1 MPAGVPWI
9 SVVVPAF
16 EASTQIER
24 CLAALA
30 CQTLPAEQYEVIV
43 VDDGST
49 DDTANRASRGA
60 ARVVRLPRNQGPAQA
75 RNAGLAAARGELVV
89 FTDSDCEPTSGFL
102 TALTAPM
109 RDDGIAAT
117 KGVYMSNQQALLAR
131 FVQLE
136 YESRY
141 QHTAAASNVDFVDTY
156 AACYRR
162 EHLVRLG
169 GFDPHFRV
177 CEDQELS
184 FRLAEAGLNMR
195 FVPEARTY
203 HQHADTLWAY
213 VRKKFRIA
221 RWKAAVLRK
230 HPHRVLHDSHTPQT
244 VKLHIVSTY
253 AMCISASLLVIRPHS
268 ARAWLA
274 LATALGVHMLP
285 TTAFVLRCAR
295 RDLAVAVAA
304 PGILFLRNLALGAG
318 LGVGLL
324 EIAGHSATASC
335 AASSLRSSCTW
346 SWSGW
351 SSASHPPRRG

>member
-1 MPAGVPWI
+1 MPHGVPWI

-16 EASTQIER
+16 EAAPRIER

-49 DDTANRASRGA
+49 DDTASRASLGG

-75 RNAGLAAARGELVV
+75 RNIGLAAARGELVV
-89 FTDSDCEPTSGFL
+89 FTDSDCEPTADFL
-102 TALTAPM
+102 ATLSSPM
-109 RDDGIAAT
+109 RDGSIAAT
-117 KGVYMSNQQALLAR
+117 RGVYVSNQPALLAR

-141 QHTAAASNVDFVDTY
+141 RHTATASNVDFVDTY

-162 EHLVRLG
+162 ADVVRLG

-195 FVPEARTY
+195 FVPDARTY
-203 HQHADTLWAY
+203 HQHANTLWAY
-213 VRKKFRIA
+213 IRKKFRIA

-244 VKLHIVSTY
+244 VKLQIASTF
-253 AMCISASLLVIRPHS
+253 AVCVAAPLWLVHRHS
-268 ARAWLA
+268 RRARLA
-274 LATALGVHMLP
+274 LAATLGVHIVL
-285 TTAFVLRCAR
+285 TSEFVLRCAS
-295 RDLAVAVAA
+295 RDPAVAVAA
-304 PGILFLRNLALGAG
+304 PVILFCRSLALGAG

-324 EIAGHSATASC
+324 ESAGHSV
-335 AASSLRSSCTW
+335 LVRQ
-346 SWSGW
+346 G
-351 SSASHPPRRG
+351 

>member
-1 MPAGVPWI
+1 MADPVPRI

-16 EASTQIER
+16 QASATIER

-30 CQTLPAEQYEVIV
+30 HQTLPPEQYEVVV

-49 DDTANRASRGA
+49 DDTANRASRCG

-75 RNAGLAAARGELVV
+75 RNAGLAASRGEIVV
-89 FTDSDCEPTSGFL
+89 FTDADCEPTSGFL
-102 TALTAPM
+102 DALTTPLQDA
-109 RDDGIAAT
+109 RIAAT
-117 KGVYMSNQQALLAR
+117 KGAYESNQRGLVPR

-141 QHTAAASNVDFVDTY
+141 RHTAAASNVDFIDTY

-162 EHLVRLG
+162 EDLVRLG
-169 GFDPHFRV
+169 GFDPRFRV

-195 FVPEARTY
+195 FVPDARTY
-203 HQHADTLWAY
+203 HQHADTLWYY

-230 HPHRVLHDSHTPQT
+230 HPRRAIHDSHTPQT
-244 VKLHIVSTY
+244 LKLQIASAY
-253 AMCISASLLVIRPHS
+253 AVCVTAALLAQHRRS
-268 ARAWLA
+268 RRAWVA
-274 LATALGVHMLP
+274 LAITLGVHLSLI
-285 TTAFVLRCAR
+285 AGFVLRSAS
-295 RDLAVAVAA
+295 RDPAVAVAA
-304 PGILFLRNLALGAG
+304 PAILFCRDLALGAG

-324 EIAGHSATASC
+324 QTAGHSTM
-335 AASSLRSSCTW
+335 LNQ
-346 SWSGW
+346 G
-351 SSASHPPRRG
+351 